1 MEKISTGTHAT
12 ISPLPITLIGSMVQ
26 GRANFM
32 NVAFFS
38 LVCWDPLL
46 ISMGLNQRSAT
57 REAILE
63 SREFSVNYP
72 SADMVKV
79 TDYCGLVSGKDTD
92 KSELFET
99 FFGTL
104 KGAPMIASCP
114 LSFECKVVEVHEFK
128 SHTCFI
134 SEVLTS
140 HLNKDCLTDGKPDPK
155 KINPLLL
162 TMPDNHYWSL
172 GDPVEK
178 AWNCGR
184 ELKAEK

>member
-1 MEKISTGTHAT
+1 MEKISAGTHAT
-12 ISPLPITLIGSMVQ
+12 ISPLPTILIGSMVK
-26 GRANFM
+26 GRPNFM

-79 TDYCGLVSGKDTD
+79 ADYCGLVSGRDTD
-92 KSELFET
+92 KSKLFDT
-99 FFGTL
+99 FFGSL
-104 KGAPMIASCP
+104 KGAPMISACP

-134 SEVLTS
+134 SEVLAS
-140 HLNKDCLTDGKPDPK
+140 HLNKDCITDGKPDQK
-155 KINPLLL
+155 KINPLLMS
-162 TMPDNHYWSL
+162 MPDNHYWTL
-172 GDPVEK
+172 GETVEK
-178 AWNCGR
+178 AWHCGM
-184 ELKAEK
+184 ELKKNK